1 VTSFYFET
9 VGSGEFFVGKT
20 NQKIYKAFLGS
31 CIGVVLIDKTAGIAG
46 LYHIL
51 LPEPPGKG
59 AVQESEKYA
68 STGMPL
74 FLEAMYNAGAKR
86 ENITAYVGGGALV
99 GSVSLLDLR
108 LDIGGQTAEVVEKY
122 LALEKV
128 IVKQIETGGY
138 LASQVTLDMAKLEC
152 VIEPIISQHHLFYET
167 SVEKKEFDLNTALEA
182 VRPIPQIALKVI
194 RMINSPSDSLSHI
207 AEEVKQDQVLTGK
220 VLQLSNSA
228 YISPGRKIES
238 IDKALVFLGEKRVL
252 LLTLSVFTEIFYQQA
267 DQGYS
272 LIKGGLFRHALGVAY
287 VAEKIAK
294 LTKIV
299 KGDHAYTAGLLHD
312 IGKTVLDQFLASDYP
327 LFYRKVLEDV
337 NRPLLQV
344 EKELF
349 GYSHTELGEKL
360 SVRWGLPDSLTEA
373 IAYHHHPEK
382 SKAAAKLTNITFLA
396 NTLFSAF
403 RSGVSLNIMDSI
415 SLEENLKSLN
425 LNHETLKEIIDNI
438 EWNKMESLNL
448 MDT

>member
-1 VTSFYFET
+1 MTSFYFET
-9 VGSGEFFVGKT
+9 IGSGEFYVGKT
-20 NQKIYKAFLGS
+20 NQKQLKAFLGS
-31 CIGVVLIDKTAGIAG
+31 CIGVVLIDKKAGAAG
-46 LYHIL
+46 LFHIL

-74 FLEAMYNAGAKR
+74 FLEAMYKAGAKR
-86 ENITAYVGGGALV
+86 ENLTAYVGGGALV
-99 GSVSLLDLR
+99 GSVSLLDLK

-122 LALEKV
+122 LAYEEV
-128 IVKQIETGGY
+128 EIKQIETGGY
-138 LASQVTLDMAKLEC
+138 LASQVTLDMQKLEC
-152 VIEPIISQHHLFYET
+152 VIEPIISQHHLFSE
-167 SVEKKEFDLNTALEA
+167 SAVEKKEFDLDSALQA

-228 YISPGRKIES
+228 YISPGKKIES
-238 IDKALVFLGEKRVL
+238 IDKALVYLGEKRVL

-272 LIKGGLFRHALGVAY
+272 LIKGGLFRHALGAAY
-287 VAEKIAK
+287 VAEKLAK
-294 LTKIV
+294 FTKLV
-299 KGDHAYTAGLLHD
+299 KPDHAYTAGLLHD

-327 LFYRKVLEDV
+327 LFYRKVLEDI

-360 SVRWGLPDSLTEA
+360 SIKWGLPESLTEA
-373 IAYHHHPEK
+373 IAYHHDPEK
-382 SKAAAKLTNITFLA
+382 AKKNLKLTSITFLA

-403 RSGVSLNIMDSI
+403 SSGVSLNMMDSI
-415 SLEENLKSLN
+415 SLERNLQSLN
-425 LNHETLKEIIDNI
+425 LDQDSLKEIIDQI
-438 EWNKMESLNL
+438 EWNKMESLSL
-448 MDT
+448 MDS

>member
-1 VTSFYFET
+1 MASHYFET
-9 VGSGEFFVGKT
+9 LGSGEFYVGKS
-20 NQKIYKAFLGS
+20 NNKQLKAFLGS
-31 CIGVVLIDKTAGIAG
+31 CIGVVLIDKTAGAAG
-46 LYHIL
+46 LFHIL
-51 LPEPPGKG
+51 LPEPSSKG
-59 AVQESEKYA
+59 SIQEPEKYA

-74 FLEAMYNAGAKR
+74 FLEAMYKAGAKR

-122 LALEKV
+122 LAYEDV
-128 IVKQIETGGY
+128 EIVQMETGGY
-138 LASQVTLDMAKLEC
+138 LVSQVTLDMLKLEC
-152 VIEPIISQHHLFYET
+152 VVEPIISQHHLF
-167 SVEKKEFDLNTALEA
+167 SQLVVEKKEFDLDTALQA

-194 RMINSPSDSLSHI
+194 RMINSPNDSLSHI
-207 AEEVKQDQVLTGK
+207 AEEVRKDQVLTGK

-228 YISPGRKIES
+228 FISPGRKIES
-238 IDKALVFLGEKRVL
+238 IDKALVYLGEKRVL

-272 LIKGGLFRHALGVAY
+272 LVKGGLYRHALGVAY
-287 VAEKIAK
+287 VAEKIANFTK
-294 LTKIV
+294 LI

-337 NRPLLQV
+337 NRPLLQI

-360 SVRWGLPDSLTEA
+360 SVKWGLPDSLTEV
-373 IAYHHHPEK
+373 IAYHHNPV
-382 SKAAAKLTNITFLA
+382 KARHNSKLTNITFLA

-403 RSGVSLNIMDSI
+403 RSGISINIMDSI

-425 LNHETLKEIIDNI
+425 LDHGSLKEIIDQI
-438 EWNKMESLNL
+438 EWNKMESLSL
-448 MDT
+448 LDS